1 MAFLGFVGLLALAY
15 LLLPVLSFVRMLQL
29 GRELIEVRRRL
40 DLMERRLHDLG
51 PSPQRPIA
59 AEPATAP
66 APAPPRAVSSIAT
79 PPEPVTTEEPAFA
92 SPRLPEWAR
101 AAHDPND
108 PNVPNAPNDP
118 NDLETRIGGRWLQ
131 HAGLIVLLLGIA
143 FFLRYAFER
152 EWLSPTIRVSL
163 GVVAGIAMAWGGVRL
178 ASKYRAYG
186 LLLAGGGIAALYL
199 SFYAALNLY
208 ALVAPE
214 VAFAGLVVITVAAA
228 VLADR
233 TDSQAIALMALCGGF
248 TTPFLVGG
256 RGDQQVTLFS
266 YIALLIG
273 ATMYLAHRRR
283 WPWLNVASLAFTIV
297 TVAAW
302 GDSYYT
308 DAKYLR
314 TQLFLTLYC
323 LMFIDVLR
331 RSWSGM
337 RRASAARASAG
348 RNEAPL
354 VASLLLAPVAYH
366 ICSVVILAP
375 HGLAFLTYLI
385 AFTAI
390 LVMLGDYYE
399 SPLLRAAGFIG
410 MALPLGAWVQAN
422 HWRDWVLTSTI
433 AIVGIYAMHVA
444 TQLRSVAREK
454 AFDGREIALVHANGI
469 GVYVALYEVLTDTLS
484 IEQLA
489 GLGVLLA
496 LLNAAIWFIV
506 RRADHVGALHWLGVG
521 FTLLAAAV
529 WLEFG
534 GPWAVAI
541 WATEAAVVFWIAL
554 NADRQWLRAGARVL
568 FVIAALR
575 WAQSDIQTTTLS
587 YEVLLNARAITGM
600 YLIALLYL
608 AAWMATRDARASRAR
623 GQERAIL
630 IVAASVLTVI
640 VISTEIV
647 SFWQLRT
654 ASADAYVAREMMLS
668 ASWVLYAALLV
679 VLGMRR
685 KYAPIRYF
693 AIVLF
698 GVALIKVFVVDLE
711 TLGGVYRIAG
721 FVVVG
726 LILLV
731 VSFLYQR
738 NALEGNKPV

>member
-1 MAFLGFVGLLALAY
+1 MTFLGFVGLLALAY
-15 LLLPVLSFVRMLQL
+15 LLLPVLSFVRMVQL
-29 GRELIEVRRRL
+29 GRELNEVRRRL
-40 DLMERRLHDLG
+40 ELMERRLHDAG
-51 PSPQRPIA
+51 PF
-59 AEPATAP
+59 AERAP
-66 APAPPRAVSSIAT
+66 AAKPTASPVAT
-79 PPEPVTTEEPAFA
+79 QP

-101 AAHDPND
+101 PAND
-108 PNVPNAPNDP
+108 SNVANGPNVQNVLNDSNVP
-118 NDLETRIGGRWLQ
+118 NDLEVRIGGRWLQ

-143 FFLRYAFER
+143 FFLRYAFEH
-152 EWLSPTIRVSL
+152 EWLSPTIRVAL
-163 GVVAGIAMAWGGVRL
+163 GVSAGIAMAWGGVWL
-178 ASKYRAYG
+178 AARYRAYG

-208 ALVAPE
+208 ALVGLE
-214 VAFAGLVVITVAAA
+214 VAFSALIVVTVAAA

-233 TDSQAIALMALCGGF
+233 TDSQAIALMAVCGGF
-248 TTPFLVGG
+248 ATPFLVGG

-266 YIALLIG
+266 YTALLIG
-273 ATMYLAHRRR
+273 ATMYLAHRRSWR
-283 WPWLNVASLAFTIV
+283 WLNVVSLALTIV

-314 TQLFLTLYC
+314 TELFLTVYC
-323 LMFIDVLR
+323 VMFVDVLR
-331 RSWSGM
+331 RSWS
-337 RRASAARASAG
+337 AAAHD
-348 RNEAPL
+348 APF
-354 VASLLLAPVAYH
+354 VASLMLAPVAYH

-390 LVMLGDYYE
+390 LLMLSDHYE
-399 SPLLRAAGFIG
+399 SALLRAAGFIG
-410 MALPLGAWVQAN
+410 MALPLGAWIQAN
-422 HWRDWVLTSTI
+422 HWRDWVLTSTS

-444 TQLRSVAREK
+444 AQLRSVRREH
-454 AFDGREIALVHANGI
+454 AFDEREIALLHANGI

-496 LLNAAIWFIV
+496 LLNAGIWFTV
-506 RRADHVGALHWLGVG
+506 RRAAPVSAIHWVGVA
-521 FTLLAAAV
+521 FTLVAAAV
-529 WLEFG
+529 WLQFG

-541 WATEAAVVFWIAL
+541 WATEAAVIFWIAL
-554 NADRQWLRAGARVL
+554 KAGRQWLRTGAWL
-568 FVIAALR
+568 MFVMAALR

-587 YEVLLNARAITGM
+587 YQVLLNARALTGI
-600 YLIALLYL
+600 YLIALLYV
-608 AAWMATRDARASRAR
+608 AAWMTTRHADALRIRAP
-623 GQERAIL
+623 ERAIL
-630 IVAASVLTVI
+630 IVAASAVTVI

-654 ASADAYVAREMMLS
+654 ASADALVAREMMLS

-679 VLGMRR
+679 VLGMR
-685 KYAPIRYF
+685 KQYAPIRYF

-698 GVALIKVFVVDLE
+698 GIALIKVFVVDLE

-721 FVVVG
+721 FVIVG

-731 VSFLYQR
+731 VSFLYQGLGMR
-738 NALEGNKPV
+738 DPGLGRRRSTP